1 MMKSS
6 TEIVQRVQYQYN
18 DNKQDQKDKNNK
30 DMKIGPICKAPKHL
44 KDKYII
50 KGYRINFKNKKDVL
64 KSLFMWHNELVN
76 IWTHLIGAIII
87 ISLIFYLWLN
97 YDELFRQKAI
107 NSFHESLQNI
117 YSQAYNLEQQIQ
129 GQLEQGLH
137 ILQEDVQKVQQQLQ
151 ENVQNVNK
159 FINEVAHQYDQEFQK
174 IQKNI
179 AQAFD
184 WENLQWKYNISE
196 IINDYKLKATE
207 IVESKDFDWIDLYLG
222 FQHLTGRYTMDE
234 VKLDRIISRWPVIAF
249 LLSAIICLGCSTI
262 YHLFYCLSEKVNRM
276 LLRLDYAGIC
286 FLVSGSTFA
295 PLFYGFQCNPHYAII
310 YASIQGVFAV
320 VLFSLCLFDFFYKE
334 EWRTL
339 KSNLFAGLGLVSS
352 IPFIHFAIDDVNL
365 EGFSFATQ
373 CPYYIAMAIAYLSG
387 LYIYNIRFPEK
398 HVPGKFDNCGQSHQ
412 IWHISVVIAILFTY
426 VGSLKAYYQRLDMP
440 CRE

>member
-1 MMKSS
+1 MLESS
-6 TEIVQRVQYQYN
+6 SGVVQRGVSAASVE
-18 DNKQDQKDKNNK
+18 KQEQKPKANQDRV
-30 DMKIGPICKAPKHL
+30 IGPICKAPNHL
-44 KDKYII
+44 KDKYI
-50 KGYRINFKNKKDVL
+50 KRGYRINFKNNKDVL

-76 IWTHLIGAIII
+76 IWTHLIGALII
-87 ISLIFYLWLN
+87 ISLILYLWLN

-107 NSFHESLQNI
+107 NSFHESLHHI
-117 YSQAYNLEQQIQ
+117 YQQAYDFEQQIQ
-129 GQLEQGLH
+129 GQLELGLH
-137 ILQEDVQKVQQQLQ
+137 ILQDDVQKVQQQLQ
-151 ENVQNVNK
+151 ENIENVNK

-196 IINDYKLKATE
+196 IITDYKAKAIE

-222 FQHLTGRYTMDE
+222 FQHLTGGQTIDE
-234 VKLDRIISRWPVIAF
+234 EKLHKLISRWPLIAF
-249 LLSAIICLGCSTI
+249 LVTAIVCLGCSTI
-262 YHLFYCLSEKVNRM
+262 YHLFYCLSERVNRI

-295 PLFYGFQCNPHYAII
+295 PLFYGFQCNPHYAVI
-310 YASIQGVFAV
+310 YASIQGFFAI

-339 KSNLFAGLGLVSS
+339 KSNLFAGLGVTSA
-352 IPFIHFAIDDVNL
+352 IPFIHFAIDDAKL

-373 CPYYIAMAIAYLSG
+373 CPYYVAMAIAYLSG

-412 IWHISVVIAILFTY
+412 IWHISVVVAILFTY
-426 VGSLKAYYQRLDMP
+426 VGSLNAYYQRLDLP